1 MAHNRP
7 PVRAPPVVAP
17 RLHSA
22 DIRAAATPA
31 RQQASVVT
39 RVCRKRP
46 AERTSVTPSRAT
58 PVLSAGSRS
67 TSSTIILL

>member
-39 RVCRKRP
+39 RVCRKQP
-46 AERTSVTPSRAT
+46 ADGTSVTES
-58 PVLSAGSRS
+58 GD
-67 TSSTIILL
+67 TSSLSWES